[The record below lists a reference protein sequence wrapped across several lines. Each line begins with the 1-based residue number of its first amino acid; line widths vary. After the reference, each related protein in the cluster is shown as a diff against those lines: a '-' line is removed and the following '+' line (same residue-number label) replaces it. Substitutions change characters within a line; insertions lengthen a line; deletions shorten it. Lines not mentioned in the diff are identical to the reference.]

1 MKRGKYLEG
10 GNGGVSFKR
19 KREEQTPKTSQAENE
34 DALNTSDI
42 YVLQG

>member
-19 KREEQTPKTSQAENE
+19 EEQTPKTSQAENE
-34 DALNTSDI
+34 DAPNTSDI